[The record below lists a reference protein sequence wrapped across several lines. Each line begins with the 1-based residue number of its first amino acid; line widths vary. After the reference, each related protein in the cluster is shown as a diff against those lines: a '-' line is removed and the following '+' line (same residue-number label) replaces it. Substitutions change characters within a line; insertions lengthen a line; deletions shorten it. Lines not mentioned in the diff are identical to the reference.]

1 MNTVVRYTIAGVTS
15 VSLAIGG
22 GKLLMQADVRPFRL
36 FRRGSRGAQR
46 IGVRFRDI
54 PAASAQSHLVIHL
67 FRHFCRT
74 FRVGFIAV
82 SRYTMILIVVLMTSI
97 GADAKDVASI
107 NPGNKKDLAEL
118 LRNIKAYGKKIGEEL
133 NEQVLGLRI
142 DMDPVLRQI
151 VCRVPYRGVEVTDLG
166 RSLGISEIG
175 IWKGAQELSRMG
187 LVEIKNVDFFKMIV
201 PKNNAAQEMMR
212 RWAEKWCANDDSCG
226 VQR

>member
-1 MNTVVRYTIAGVTS
+1 
-15 VSLAIGG
+15 
-22 GKLLMQADVRPFRL
+22 
-36 FRRGSRGAQR
+36 
-46 IGVRFRDI
+46 
-54 PAASAQSHLVIHL
+54 
-67 FRHFCRT
+67 
-74 FRVGFIAV
+74 
-82 SRYTMILIVVLMTSI
+82 MILIVVLMTSI